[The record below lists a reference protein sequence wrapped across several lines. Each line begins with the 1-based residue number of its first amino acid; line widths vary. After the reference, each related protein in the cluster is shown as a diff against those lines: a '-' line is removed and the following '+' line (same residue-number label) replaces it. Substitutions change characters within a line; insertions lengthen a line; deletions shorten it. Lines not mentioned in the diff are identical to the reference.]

1 MRQYLILLALWPFL
15 VFGQSDKEM
24 RRAFD
29 REVKEF
35 KENAKDPEFIGV
47 LPGESPVFVR
57 NVVVNPQ
64 AAQSW
69 GAQFVGGA
77 AYREAISKAAKR
89 EIFVSVFDTGLPDH
103 NDLKGVTLFGKNFV
117 SGEGGGLL
125 DGHGHATHVGGTIAG
140 NPQGGLI
147 APAAGL
153 VDAGKIKI
161 KFYKVLA
168 NNGSGSIVDI
178 YNAAKADLEDCRR
191 RIEEGGFCIW
201 NYSLGGGTTG
211 YAPLN
216 QIFDEAA
223 ALGIIVFCAN
233 GNSSGRGVNYPGN
246 YPKNYAIAAGRQTA
260 SAIEKD
266 SYSTWGPESW
276 AIEPGTNILSTLT
289 NQTYGAWSGTSMATP
304 HAVSIA
310 AVVASINPS
319 WNAAQVIAHM
329 RTNAQD
335 LPPTGR
341 DENNGFG
348 YHLFSKL
355 LGSSPP
361 PPPDPTPTCTAPT
374 TAQVSAK
381 SVSSSGAIL
390 NCSVPAKFY
399 QFRYKPINLTTWKTT
414 EWATNDQ
421 VVQGLESGMVY
432 ELQCAVWCA
441 NNTRSGFSPSV
452 GFKTLPGSVNPVKPY
467 YEWKSYTMPPIDNL
481 FMYWQVEGQTQS
493 QTTKLSNISI
503 RVYTNGYEWSQDE
516 VMNVVYGYFSANR
529 GFMLRINDD
538 NETAVRW
545 AAHFLLNELK
555 TKLSK
560 HGMQFQIERICG
572 ETGGGSLGVRYCDVR
587 NFVTPLATEAE
598 VKTFER

>member
-1 MRQYLILLALWPFL
+1 MKKILMLLAVWPFL
-15 VFGQSDKEM
+15 LFAQDLKKEV
-24 RRAFD
+24 R
-29 REVKEF
+29 EF
-35 KENAKDPEFIGV
+35 KKAIQNPDYVGV

-57 NVVVNPQ
+57 NVITSPL

-103 NDLKGVTLFGKNFV
+103 NDLKSVTLFGKNFV

-161 KFYKVLA
+161 KFYKVLS
-168 NNGSGSIVDI
+168 NSGSGSIADI

-216 QIFDEAA
+216 QVFDEAA

-233 GNSSGRGVNYPGN
+233 GNSYSRGVNYPAN
-246 YPKNYAIAAGRQTA
+246 YPKNYAIAAGKQT
-260 SAIEKD
+260 STAIEKD
-266 SYSTWGPESW
+266 AYSTWGPESW

-304 HAVSIA
+304 HTVSIA
-310 AVVASINPS
+310 AVVASVNPS
-319 WNAAQVIAHM
+319 WNAAQVVAHM

-341 DENNGFG
+341 DENNGWG

-355 LGSSPP
+355 LGSNPA
-361 PPPDPTPTCTAPT
+361 PPPDPTPTCAAPNT
-374 TAQVSAK
+374 SQVSAK

-390 NCSVPAKFY
+390 NCIVTADNY
-399 QFRYKPINLTTWKTT
+399 QFRYRVLNTGVWTVTGYKGN
-414 EWATNDQ
+414 N
-421 VVQGLESGMVY
+421 VVIADLKLGTVY
-432 ELQCAVWCA
+432 ELQCQVKCGAVESA
-441 NNTRSGFSPSV
+441 YSPSV
-452 GFKTLPGSVNPVKPY
+452 AFKTLNAPANPVKPY
-467 YEWKSYTMPPIDNL
+467 YEWKSYAMPPSDQL
-481 FMYWQVEGQTQS
+481 YMYWQVEGQQQS
-493 QTTKLSNISI
+493 QTTTLTNITI
-503 RVYTNGYEWSQDE
+503 RVYTNGYEWAQDE
-516 VMNVVYGYFSANR
+516 VMSIVYGYFSANR
-529 GFMLRINDD
+529 GFYLRVNDD

-555 TKLSK
+555 TKLAK
-560 HGMQFQIERICG
+560 YGMQFQIERICG
-572 ETGGGSLGVRYCDVR
+572 ETSGGSIGVRYCDVR
-587 NFVTPLATEAE
+587 NFTTPLASEAE

>member
-1 MRQYLILLALWPFL
+1 MRQYLTLLALWPFL

-24 RRAFD
+24 RRTFD

-35 KENAKDPEFIGV
+35 KENAKDPDFIGV

-57 NVVVNPQ
+57 DVVINPQ

-211 YAPLN
+211 YAPLD
-216 QIFDEAA
+216 QVFTEAA
-223 ALGIIVFCAN
+223 SLGIIVFCAN
-233 GNSSGRGVNYPGN
+233 GNSSGRGVNYPAN
-246 YPKNYAIAAGRQTA
+246 HPSNYAIAAGRQT
-260 SAIEKD
+260 STAIEKD

-319 WNAAQVIAHM
+319 WNSAAVISHM
-329 RTNAQD
+329 RVNAAD
-335 LPPTGR
+335 LPPAGR
-341 DENNGFG
+341 DENNGWG

-361 PPPDPTPTCTAPT
+361 PPPDPTPTCTAPNT
-374 TAQVSAK
+374 SQVSAK
-381 SVSSSGAIL
+381 SVSSSGAVL
-390 NCSVPAKFY
+390 NCAVTADNY
-399 QFRYKPINLTTWKTT
+399 QFRYRVLNTGVWSVTGWKGNDVVITDLKPGT
-414 EWATNDQ
+414 
-421 VVQGLESGMVY
+421 VY
-432 ELQCAVWCA
+432 EVQAQVRCGAVES
-441 NNTRSGFSPSV
+441 TYSPSV
-452 GFKTLPGSVNPVKPY
+452 AFKTLNAPTNPIKGY
-467 YEWKSYTMPPIDNL
+467 YEWKSYAMPPSDHL
-481 FMYWQVEGQTQS
+481 YMYWQIEGQQQS
-493 QTTKLSNISI
+493 QTTTLTNITI
-503 RVYTNGYEWSQDE
+503 RVYTNGYEWAQDE
-516 VMNVVYGYFSANR
+516 VMSVVYGYFTANR
-529 GFMLRINDD
+529 GFYLRRNDD

-555 TKLSK
+555 TKLAK
-560 HGMQFQIERICG
+560 YGMQFQIERICG
-572 ETGGGSLGVRYCDVR
+572 ETGGGSIGVRYCDVR
-587 NFVTPLATEAE
+587 NFVTPLASEAE